1 MIFFYRIWFKGA
13 LAMRLDQRGKM
24 MAVSATVLLTVAMA
38 GCSLNREQSDSIKEG
53 LEENMDRPV
62 EISMMAIQYDT
73 QPPKELIQSLIEEKT
88 NTRLSFTW
96 VPDNVYTDK
105 MMAAVA
111 SGTLPKIV
119 QVKSLD
125 MKSTSIVNGIR
136 SDMFWEIGP
145 YLNEYPNI
153 RKYMNNE
160 ILNQSMYF
168 GKVYGLYYE
177 VDVSRQGIQYRKDWL
192 DRLGLAKPRT
202 IDDLYKV
209 LRAFALNDPDGNGKH
224 DTYGLIDRNDLVYGA
239 FKNLSS
245 YFGTPNNWGVIDGKL
260 VPAFTTQEYMDTMNF
275 MRKLYDEGLMN
286 RDFTVTS
293 KLQQEE
299 QFVRGKAGVM
309 IGNLFAPTNRD
320 KMIKLDPTVELD
332 IINRIEGPKGS
343 RIWATSG
350 IASIYLFPKSS
361 IKNEAE
367 LKRILQFFN
376 DLLSKEIH
384 DLVNYGV
391 EGRHYKRLNA
401 DTIEL
406 IPEARELKVS
416 EVNGYM
422 NTLRVFNIQYSK
434 LNQTDPLQVKVDR
447 LIADNQTI
455 AVFDPA
461 APYISPTQ
469 AEKGTEL
476 QKMITDATFK
486 YIIGSMNASDFFEEV
501 ERWKTSGGNQIIE
514 ELNHEYSLGR

>member
-1 MIFFYRIWFKGA
+1 VSLDRKRSIAAMTASILLAGA
-13 LAMRLDQRGKM
+13 A
-24 MAVSATVLLTVAMA
+24 A
-38 GCSLNREQSDSIKEG
+38 GCSLNINQQAPEDE
-53 LEENMDRPV
+53 RPESSLNQPA
-62 EISMMAIQYDT
+62 EITMMAIQYDT
-73 QPPKELIQSLIEEKT
+73 QPPKEFIKGLIEEKT

-111 SGTLPKIV
+111 SGTLPKVI
-119 QVKSLD
+119 QVKSVD
-125 MKSTSIVNGIR
+125 MKSSSIVNGIR
-136 SDMFWEIGP
+136 SDMFWEIGS
-145 YLNEYPNI
+145 YLDQYPNI
-153 RKYMNNE
+153 NQKLNQE
-160 ILNQSMYF
+160 ILKQSMYF
-168 GKVYGLYYE
+168 GKIYGLYYE

-192 DRLGLAKPRT
+192 DRLGLSKPST
-202 IDDLYKV
+202 VDGLYEV
-209 LRAFALNDPDGNGKH
+209 LRAFTRNDPDGNGKH
-224 DTYGLIDRNDLVYGA
+224 DTYGLVDRNDLVYGA

-245 YFGTPNNWGVIDGKL
+245 YFGAPNNWGVVEGKL
-260 VPAFTTQEYMDTMNF
+260 VPEFMTPEYMDTMNF
-275 MRKLYDEGLMN
+275 MRKLYDEGLIN
-286 RDFTVTS
+286 RDFPVTS

-299 QFVRGKAGVM
+299 QFVQGKAGVM

-332 IINRIEGPKGS
+332 VINRIEGPKGS

-350 IASIYLFPKSS
+350 IASLYLFPKSS
-361 IKNEAE
+361 VKNEAE

-376 DLLSKEIH
+376 DLQNPEVH

-391 EGRHYKRLNA
+391 EGKHFKRLTK

-406 IPEARELKVS
+406 IPEAREQKVS

-422 NTLRVFNIQYSK
+422 NILRVFNTPYSK
-434 LNQTDPLQVKVDR
+434 LNQTDPLQAKVDH

-476 QKMITDATFK
+476 QKIITDATYK
-486 YIIGSMNASDFFEEV
+486 YIIGSINAAEFQKEV
-501 ERWKTSGGNQIIE
+501 ARWKANGGDRIID